1 MDGVCDV
8 KEDVTAVARQEE
20 GFEEDLSSSSP
31 VDLRYTETLLR
42 HNQDSGNLLLLE
54 T

>member
-1 MDGVCDV
+1 MDGICYV
-8 KEDVTAVARQEE
+8 KEDVMAVARQEE